1 MRETKLLVACVYN
14 DFNSFRNFNLG
25 FPKVCWIIKIVTD
38 CTIDLLLNVNWFT
51 LLSNYNDGHLIVISS
66 RRLFERE
73 YHLLNPQWLVTDK
86 YLIEFDT

>member
-1 MRETKLLVACVYN
+1 MTLIRLETLIW
-14 DFNSFRNFNLG
+14 DS
-25 FPKVCWIIKIVTD
+25 PKVCWIIKIVTD